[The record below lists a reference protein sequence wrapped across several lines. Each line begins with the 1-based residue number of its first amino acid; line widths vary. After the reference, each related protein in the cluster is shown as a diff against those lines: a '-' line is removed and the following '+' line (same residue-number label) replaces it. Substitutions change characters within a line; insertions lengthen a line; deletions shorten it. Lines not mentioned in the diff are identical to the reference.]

1 MAEQPTRPGGEVLDE
16 ILVRALGG
24 GQPGTSGDG
33 AEAKE
38 PGFFQQLGTTIG
50 SLQRFM
56 RSLSQ

>member
-1 MAEQPTRPGGEVLDE
+1 MLDE